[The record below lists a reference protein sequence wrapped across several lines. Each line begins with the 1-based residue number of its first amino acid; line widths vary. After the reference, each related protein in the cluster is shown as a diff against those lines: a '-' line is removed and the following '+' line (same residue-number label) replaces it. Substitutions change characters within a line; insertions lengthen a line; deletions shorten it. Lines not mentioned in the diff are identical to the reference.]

1 MQTNISPYVVTI
13 LGFNHVL
20 SSALTGALDI
30 FALAGVSWQRIHGQ
44 EAQPRFHVQ
53 IASFNGLPITCTNQ
67 LIVTPHVAIED
78 VKQTDLLLIPT
89 IGGDIASV
97 IADNQHLFVYMKT
110 LHKLGADIA
119 GNCTGNFLLAEAGL
133 LEGMT
138 ATTHW
143 GYADQFRDRYPDIQ
157 LQEEKMIT
165 SKDSVFCAGGG
176 VAWFDLAILL
186 IERYCGHQVA
196 TDTAKAHVM
205 DLGRTNQSIYASTRR
220 KKFHQD
226 SIILHLQDYIEEHFT
241 KVITLDELAGI
252 ANMTLRTMSRRFK
265 QATGQSPGQYL
276 QSIRL
281 EHARKLLESSNAP
294 LEDVVQQIGYD
305 DLSSF
310 SRLFKRECGLSPS
323 QYRSK
328 FIR

>member
-1 MQTNISPYVVTI
+1 MQSFSRPHTVTI
-13 LGFNHVL
+13 LGFNHAL

-44 EAQPRFHVQ
+44 TAQPRFHVQ
-53 IASFNGLPITCTNQ
+53 LASFNGLPITCTNQ

-78 VKQTDLLLIPT
+78 VRETDLLLIPT
-89 IGGDIASV
+89 IGGDISSV
-97 IADNQHLFVYMKT
+97 INDNQHLFIYMRK

-133 LEGMT
+133 LDDMT

-143 GYADQFRDRYPDIQ
+143 GYAEQFRERFPHVTLHEDR
-157 LQEEKMIT
+157 MIT
-165 SKDSVFCAGGG
+165 NKDNVFCAGGG

-205 DLGRTNQSIYASTRR
+205 DLGRTHQSVYASTRR

-226 SIILHLQDYIEEHFT
+226 AIILSAQDYIEENYPHT
-241 KVITLDELAGI
+241 ITVTELARI
-252 ANMTLRTMSRRFK
+252 ANMTERTFSRRFK
-265 QATGQSPGQYL
+265 RATDLSPGQYL
-276 QSIRL
+276 QAIRL
-281 EHARKLLESSNAP
+281 EQARKLLESSTLSLDNI
-294 LEDVVQQIGYD
+294 VQQVGYD

-310 SRLFKRECGLSPS
+310 SRLFKRECGVSPS